1 MSDLKILVV
10 VGPGALTSRFH
21 SLLIHVLVTMRI
33 TQVLVTSKRCS
44 LFIQSSKSIDSSSGA
59 LAMRTLSSQILRYTA
74 WYSSLIPLSLVS
86 KLM

>member
-44 LFIQSSKSIDSSSGA
+44 LFIHSSKSIDSSSGA

-74 WYSSLIPLSLVS
+74 WYSSLIPRSLVS